1 MSLHVSTRMNGDVL
15 IADLKGRLTLGES
28 TDKFRTWLT
37 DWIDQGRRKVLLNL
51 GDVDFIDSS
60 GLGELVRSYTT
71 LANQGGTLKLL
82 KLQAKVHNLLQ
93 ITKLVTVFEVYDN
106 EMAAVLSF
114 E

>member
-1 MSLHVSTRMNGDVL
+1 MSLHVSTR
-15 IADLKGRLTLGES
+15 DLKGRLTLGES

-51 GDVDFIDSS
+51 GEVDFIDSS

-71 LANQGGTLKLL
+71 LANQGGKLKLL
-82 KLQAKVHNLLQ
+82 KLQAKVHDLMQ